1 MYPENTHVSSFFADT
16 PPRSDAAH
24 TRHFD
29 MRGIVAATWKLGRQ
43 ALACALMYLMI
54 PLGVADVFAQD
65 APPPPPDMSQG
76 PAPQQAYNPLSPDQ
90 LDQLV
95 APIALYPDSL
105 VAQVLAASTFPNEI
119 ADADQFVQSH
129 PGIPPDQAGQMVD
142 GLNWDPSVKAL
153 IAFPS
158 VLSNLDKNQDWTSQL
173 GNAYYNQPQDV
184 MSAVQVMRQ
193 RAYAA
198 GNLRSNQQLAVTY
211 QPSNIVI
218 VPANPQVV
226 YVPYYNPWVVYGA
239 PVVAWGGYF
248 PQPAPPGFAF
258 GVGLAIGFGVGIAVA
273 SWNHWGWGW
282 HNWGCGWGSHST
294 VVYNRN
300 VYVSRSVTVINHGY
314 YGGFDRNVAA
324 RSYNRNVAVTAP
336 NYRPGYNGTYA
347 RSATYNNS
355 YNRTVTN
362 NVTRNVTNNNIN
374 RNVTN
379 NNVNRNVTNNNV
391 NRTNTNNNYNSGTT
405 NNNYN
410 RPGTSPTANNSYNR
424 PGTNPGANNNY
435 NRPGTNTSN
444 TNRPPAAD
452 NNNNYHPAANNNYA
466 RPATNNSYHP
476 PANNNARPATNNSYH
491 PPANNNARPA
501 TNNSYHPPQNNSH
514 PAPQSHPAAQ
524 SHPQSHPNGGEHPN
538 EHPKGR

>member
-24 TRHFD
+24 TRHID
-29 MRGIVAATWKLGRQ
+29 MRDIVGPTWKLGRQ

-54 PLGVADVFAQD
+54 PLGVADAFAQD

-193 RAYAA
+193 RAYTA

-248 PQPAPPGFAF
+248 PPPAPPGLAL

-324 RSYNRNVAVTAP
+324 RSYNRNVATTAP

-362 NVTRNVTNNNIN
+362 NYTRNVA
-374 RNVTN
+374 N

-391 NRTNTNNNYNSGTT
+391 NRTNTNNNYNRGTTNNNYNHPGTSPTAYNNNNHLGT

-410 RPGTSPTANNSYNR
+410 RPGTSP
-424 PGTNPGANNNY
+424 GVNNY

-444 TNRPPAAD
+444 ANRPPAA
-452 NNNNYHPAANNNYA
+452 NNNNYHPPVNNNYN

-476 PANNNARPATNNSYH
+476 PANNNARPAN
-491 PPANNNARPA
+491 
-501 TNNSYHPPQNNSH
+501 NNSYHPPQNNSRPAPQNH
-514 PAPQSHPAAQ
+514 PAPQSRPE
-524 SHPQSHPNGGEHPN
+524 SHPNGGHPN
-538 EHPKGR
+538 EHPKGM